1 MGHSRLKAE
10 VARILKK
17 EGYVADVAE
26 GDDAGK
32 KTLRVVLK
40 YDYNEKPII
49 QQLRRVSK
57 PGLRRYVAAADIPR
71 VRGGLGTSVLS
82 TSRGLMSDR
91 EARRPTWAAKCSAR
105 SGNRRRGTSCRELEN
120 NRWPC
125 RRAMTVS
132 VADGIA
138 TLKGPKGELSL
149 KMPETVAVAQEGSVL
164 NVVRT
169 GDDKQSRADHGTTRA
184 LLQNMVVGVK
194 DGYSRALEIQGV
206 GFKASIAGN
215 KLTMNVGYSHPVEYT
230 VPDGVTVAV
239 ADGTQLKVSGIDK
252 QLVGQVS
259 ARIRS
264 FRPPEPYKGK
274 GVRYKD
280 ERVRRKAGKTV
291 A

>member
-1 MGHSRLKAE
+1 MSRIGKQP
-10 VARILKK
+10 VALP
-17 EGYVADVAE
+17 
-26 GDDAGK
+26 AG
-32 KTLRVVLK
+32 
-40 YDYNEKPII
+40 ISA
-49 QQLRRVSK
+49 Q
-57 PGLRRYVAAADIPR
+57 VAA
-71 VRGGLGTSVLS
+71 GTV
-82 TSRGLMSDR
+82 
-91 EARRPTWAAKCSAR
+91 
-105 SGNRRRGTSCRELEN
+105 
-120 NRWPC
+120 
-125 RRAMTVS
+125 
-132 VADGIA
+132 

-149 KMPETVAVAQEGSVL
+149 KLPDTVAVALEGNVL
-164 NVVRT
+164 NVART

-194 DGYSRALEIQGV
+194 DGYSRELEIQGV

-215 KLTMNVGYSHPVEYT
+215 KLTLNVGYSHPVEYV
-230 VPDGVTVAV
+230 VPEGIKVDV
-239 ADGTQLKVSGIDK
+239 ADGTTLKVSGIDK

>member
-1 MGHSRLKAE
+1 MSR
-10 VARILKK
+10 I
-17 EGYVADVAE
+17 
-26 GDDAGK
+26 GK
-32 KTLRVVLK
+32 QPVVL
-40 YDYNEKPII
+40 PAGI
-49 QQLRRVSK
+49 S
-57 PGLRRYVAAADIPR
+57 
-71 VRGGLGTSVLS
+71 
-82 TSRGLMSDR
+82 
-91 EARRPTWAAKCSAR
+91 AK
-105 SGNRRRGTSCRELEN
+105 
-120 NRWPC
+120 
-125 RRAMTVS
+125 
-132 VADGIA
+132 VADGVV
-138 TLKGPKGELSL
+138 TLKGPKGELAL
-149 KMPETVAVAQEGSVL
+149 KTPATVEVALDGSAL
-164 NVVRT
+164 TIART

-215 KLTMNVGYSHPVEYT
+215 KLTLNVGYSHPVEYV
-230 VPDGVTVAV
+230 VPEGIKVDV
-239 ADGTQLKVSGIDK
+239 ADGTTLKVSGIDK